1 MVTVEHWKGL
11 VVNEGESQP
20 DGKAPVVNE
29 VEEEGGE
36 GGKGGEE
43 QGVLHQVGGHGAN
56 DKAQAM
62 QVVIKIYVREL
73 KTDTV
78 LDMLAF
84 N

>member
-1 MVTVEHWKGL
+1 M
-11 VVNEGESQP
+11 VNEGESQP
-20 DGKAPVVNE
+20 DGKAPVVK
-29 VEEEGGE
+29 EEEGGE
-36 GGKGGEE
+36 GE

-62 QVVIKIYVREL
+62 QVVVKIYVREL

>member
-1 MVTVEHWKGL
+1 M
-11 VVNEGESQP
+11 VNEGESQP

-29 VEEEGGE
+29 VEEEGGK
-36 GGKGGEE
+36 GGEGGEE

-62 QVVIKIYVREL
+62 QVVREL

-78 LDMLAF
+78 LDMQAF
-84 N
+84 D

>member
-20 DGKAPVVNE
+20 EGKAPIVKE
-29 VEEEGGE
+29 EEEGGE

>member
-1 MVTVEHWKGL
+1 MVTVEHWKRL

-20 DGKAPVVNE
+20 DGKAPIVK
-29 VEEEGGE
+29 EEEGGE
-36 GGKGGEE
+36 GGEGGEE

-62 QVVIKIYVREL
+62 QVVVKIYVREL